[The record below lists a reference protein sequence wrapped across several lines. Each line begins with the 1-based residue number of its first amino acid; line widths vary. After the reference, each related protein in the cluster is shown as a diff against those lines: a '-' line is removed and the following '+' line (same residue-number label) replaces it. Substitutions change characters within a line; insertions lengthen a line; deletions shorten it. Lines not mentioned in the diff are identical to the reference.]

1 MMVRCTSRAVRC
13 LRDLAT
19 RQVTGGVGG
28 AIERNAG
35 PGLLIPRCCCGGR
48 SRASSRLQM
57 PTQGAPPD
65 ALQSH
70 PCLYIIVGQS
80 GSMQAAAATTH
91 APAAARVGASRSRTP
106 ASFRCGGAHGC
117 WTHQWVPH
125 CCTAAALQP
134 ACTCLAPSQALGAR
148 PTPPQ
153 RPAGRSGAAAGDQPR
168 RSTGGGSCWAA
179 AAVACTSARQPGGH
193 LCVCFVCCSALLV
206 AAPLSSCWPPSGLL
220 CCVAGSAAAGCPP
233 CGAGQQQHRAGGDG
247 SARGGVL

>member
-1 MMVRCTSRAVRC
+1 MRAPAGSGCVMVRCTSRAVRC

-70 PCLYIIVGQS
+70 PCLDIIVGQS

-117 WTHQWVPH
+117 WNHQWVPP
-125 CCTAAALQP
+125 LQHSCGTP
-134 ACTCLAPSQALGAR
+134 TRLHMSRTLAGPRRPPHASAAPSW
-148 PTPPQ
+148 PQ
-153 RPAGRSGAAAGDQPR
+153 WSRSR
-168 RSTGGGSCWAA
+168 
-179 AAVACTSARQPGGH
+179 
-193 LCVCFVCCSALLV
+193 
-206 AAPLSSCWPPSGLL
+206 
-220 CCVAGSAAAGCPP
+220 
-233 CGAGQQQHRAGGDG
+233 
-247 SARGGVL
+247 